1 MDTCTACQNPATH
14 RCDDCAAP
22 LCPDHAWEFED
33 AKGTW
38 YCEECL
44 NEWACE
50 AAFEPSAHDA

>member
-1 MDTCTACQNPATH
+1 MECQDCPNPATH
-14 RCDDCAAP
+14 NCADCAVP

-33 AKGTW
+33 AKGAW